1 MRRPQFCLKTLL
13 WLMVVVA
20 AFFGGRS
27 IGIKEERQSRIDALV
42 TEQESLRDDL
52 ARQRDT
58 MRAKVR
64 KNIKVMEEQQR
75 FLEEVGRS
83 VDEHNRKW
91 REVKD

>member
-1 MRRPQFCLKTLL
+1 
-13 WLMVVVA
+13 
-20 AFFGGRS
+20 
-27 IGIKEERQSRIDALV
+27 V

-52 ARQRDT
+52 TRQRDT

-83 VDEHNRKW
+83 VDDHNRKW
-91 REVKD
+91 REAKD